1 MLLFYLQTTI
11 PCNLD
16 LTTTDF
22 LIVTKYYCTSN
33 QFVLNHIVLLATN
46 WLLIKFVARNEL
58 ALNLVVL
65 DATNWLMQGT
75 G

>member
-16 LTTTDF
+16 LTTTGL

-33 QFVLNHIVLLATN
+33 QFVLNH
-46 WLLIKFVARNEL
+46 WLLIKFVACNEL